1 MYRVLIVEDTPA
13 EADLLRALL
22 GRYSA
27 EKGVELSATVMTSA
41 LEFIESRRAADL
53 VLMDIDM
60 PGINGMEAAEVF
72 RTYDAETPL
81 IFVTNLAQYAV
92 RGYSVDAL
100 DFVVKP
106 VEYPDLAMRLD
117 RAVRVMERNAGTTL
131 ALPTADGVR
140 VVASRD
146 VLYVDL
152 LRHDVQYHLAGGDV
166 LSMRGS
172 LKAAEAQLIEA
183 VPGGFVRVSSGC
195 LVNMAQV
202 ARIEGDG
209 VTAADGQKI
218 FFSRSQKSVHS
229 RRSRTSWAGA
239 CDGARRRMGLLD
251 HVGKAAD
258 VFALHAA
265 DCGGGRA
272 LCVAA

>member
-166 LSMRGS
+166 LGMRGS
-172 LKAAEAQLIEA
+172 LKAAEAQLAELA
-183 VPGGFVRVSSGC
+183 PGGFVRVSSGC

-209 VTAADGQKI
+209 VTASDGKKI
-218 FFSRSQKSVHS
+218 FFSRLQKK
-229 RRSRTSWAGA
+229 RSLEALA
-239 CDGARRRMGLLD
+239 NFMG
-251 HVGKAAD
+251 
-258 VFALHAA
+258 
-265 DCGGGRA
+265 RSM
-272 LCVAA
+272 

>member
-13 EADLLRALL
+13 EADLMRALL
-22 GRYSA
+22 CRYSA
-27 EKGVELSATVMTSA
+27 EKGVELSATVLTSA

-72 RTYDAETPL
+72 RTYDTETPL

-140 VVASRD
+140 VVACRD

-152 LRHDVQYHLAGGDV
+152 LRHDVQYHLAGGEA
-166 LSMRGS
+166 LGMRGS
-172 LKAAEAQLIEA
+172 LKAAEAQLAELA
-183 VPGGFVRVSSGC
+183 PGGFVRVSSGC
-195 LVNMAQV
+195 LVNIAQV
-202 ARIEGDG
+202 TRIEADG
-209 VTAADGQKI
+209 VTAADGQKL
-218 FFSRSQKSVHS
+218 FFSRSQK
-229 RRSRTSWAGA
+229 
-239 CDGARRRMGLLD
+239 
-251 HVGKAAD
+251 K
-258 VFALHAA
+258 
-265 DCGGGRA
+265 RA
-272 LCVAA
+272 LEALANFMGRSM